1 MDWGRSVSE
10 RFSIRSRKIQLK
22 ALEDRFE
29 KLEQDHK
36 DVSKQRDHT
45 LNAQDINNLERQ
57 LKIILKNLSKTES
70 EINGLEKEI
79 QEFETTELNTNIP
92 EALQTLVNLLTGID
106 FKIVAKIYRSCL
118 SQGRPRLVPDTLEA
132 LVRQLAEIP
141 GELNEPEPLLHF
153 VSLLIQ
159 EPSLANEQRESLR
172 VWATKQGMTIL
183 EEKPESSETAE
194 VCLMIKVQPRFF
206 NDPALGYLV
215 SAAISQDPD
224 PLNPEVKPITTPIT
238 IPEGV
243 DPKCAPG
250 YGKDELPCVLSKL
263 IATCGGKLHRI
274 PLGDL
279 TVQWFLPIE
288 LMSLPIEHWQIQI
301 GRSQQPCSGERCKA
315 VIVRSYDRHFPPYS
329 DAYESVLG
337 DWENAWR
344 RLSSCFHT
352 HCDQA
357 LYPLNPMARKTAID
371 WNNPEV
377 VGCWFIEHTDQQQ
390 QEDFWD
396 NLLVQ
401 GSPIAFWSRQSES
414 VAATTMQSV
423 RNCSVSELP
432 LSLTRQ
438 RQTALRIAIE
448 ADRLKAAPLCLLFDN
463 PFRPF
468 PTLDYQSA

>member
-1 MDWGRSVSE
+1 MRWVGRVT
-10 RFSIRSRKIQLK
+10 RRYQLK
-22 ALEDRFE
+22 HEQFE
-29 KLEQDHK
+29 ADNRRLQELVAEHDAIT
-36 DVSKQRDHT
+36 KQ
-45 LNAQDINNLERQ
+45 LGYESNAAERLRLERQ
-57 LKIILKNLSKTES
+57 QDDYRERMDKLALRCDRLQNELQV
-70 EINGLEKEI
+70 LEAE
-79 QEFETTELNTNIP
+79 EN
-92 EALQTLVNLLTGID
+92 ALQALIALLTPISSE
-106 FKIVAKIYRSCL
+106 IVAKAYQSCT
-118 SQGRPRLVPDTLEA
+118 SEGRLRPAPETLA
-132 LVRQLAEIP
+132 MLLQQLAEIP
-141 GELNEPEPLLHF
+141 GEAEISGKKGELKPLFRF
-153 VSLLIQ
+153 VSILTQ
-159 EPSLANEQRESLR
+159 ERSLQPNQRQALQR
-172 VWATKQGMTIL
+172 WAEAQGVL
-183 EEKPESSETAE
+183 PVASVLVETTE
-194 VCLMIKVQPRFF
+194 TCLMIKVQPRSF